1 MQGQI
6 SGSTSASIAESVR
19 DLVAVGQIK
28 PGDSLPPIRSLAD
41 DLGVNRNTV
50 AAAYR
55 RLVSMGLA
63 VTRSR
68 AGTVITALPQPN
80 TELDAAPGAVD
91 LAGGNPD
98 SALLPDLYAAV
109 SASRSE
115 PSVYGAPAVHPGLEN
130 VAHHL
135 FDDAPAGELVIT
147 HGAVDAVERL
157 LAAQLIRGDLVA
169 LESPCFLAS
178 IGTIRLNGYRT
189 AAVAVDEHGMTP
201 DGLDRALRE
210 GARAVIITPR
220 AHNPTGA
227 SLNTE
232 RARELSGLLEG
243 YPEVLVIEDDHL
255 SMVAAASYHRVTPVT
270 THRWALIRSM
280 AKFLGPDLRVALT
293 YTDPV
298 TADALG
304 ARLRAGKTWVSHL
317 LQGAAAHMLT
327 DPDCMALVDS
337 ARLTYQRRLTDL
349 TAELL
354 QHNITPF
361 GAPDGLNLWIDLPTD
376 LDAGMLHTE
385 LARAGWATQPGHI
398 FTAGDAPPPNAL
410 RVTTASL
417 DQPTTGHFAAA
428 LAGLLQAPSRP

>member
-6 SGSTSASIAESVR
+6 SGSTAAAIAECVR
-19 DLVAVGQIK
+19 DLVAVGHIQ

-41 DLGVNRNTV
+41 DLGLNRNTV
-50 AAAYR
+50 ATAYR
-55 RLVSMGLA
+55 QLVSMGLA

-68 AGTVITALPQPN
+68 AGTVITTLPPPD
-80 TELDAAPGAVD
+80 TELDPAPGAMD
-91 LAGGNPD
+91 LASGNPD
-98 SALLPDLYAAV
+98 PALLPDLYAAV
-109 SASRSE
+109 SASRTD
-115 PSVYGAPAVHPGLEN
+115 PALYGAPAVHPSLR
-130 VAHHL
+130 VAAHQL
-135 FDDAPAGELVIT
+135 FADVPAGELVIT

-157 LAAQLIRGDLVA
+157 LAAYLIRGDLVA

-232 RARELSGLLEG
+232 RAQQLSDLLQG

-255 SMVAAASYHRVTPVT
+255 SMVATAAYHRVTAAT
-270 THRWALIRSM
+270 THRWALIRSV

-293 YTDPV
+293 YTDPA
-298 TADALG
+298 TADALK

-317 LQGAAAHMLT
+317 LQGAAAYLLT
-327 DPDCMALVDS
+327 DPDSIALVAS
-337 ARLTYQRRLTDL
+337 ARQTYQRRLSGL
-349 TAELL
+349 TTELL

-361 GAPDGLNLWIDLPTD
+361 GMPDGLNMWIDLPAQM
-376 LDAGMLHTE
+376 DADRLHTE
-385 LARAGWATQPGHI
+385 LARAGWATQPGRI
-398 FTAGDAPPPNAL
+398 YTAGDSPPPHAL
-410 RVTTASL
+410 RITTASL
-417 DQPTTGHFAAA
+417 TQSTAHHFAAA
-428 LAGLLQAPSRP
+428 LADLLHAP